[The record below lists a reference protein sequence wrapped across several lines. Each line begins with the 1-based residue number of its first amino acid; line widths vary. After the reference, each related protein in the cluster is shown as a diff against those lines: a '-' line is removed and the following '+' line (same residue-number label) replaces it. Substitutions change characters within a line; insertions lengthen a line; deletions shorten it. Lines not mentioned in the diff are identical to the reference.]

1 MLKHCLNSLALAVM
15 LITSTSCAISPSES
29 DGIEKYESVEDLK
42 TFLDAAEENASDE
55 GRKILENSRS
65 MIENQEVVK
74 GSCWSFINA
83 VFKRSGFAANSR
95 QTIFKSKFKGPYAEH
110 DLIKPGDWL
119 YYINHSHRGID
130 HSAIFVGWIDLSKK
144 EALMISYAGGNQEK
158 PARYKKYDLSHV
170 YNIIRAR

>member
-1 MLKHCLNSLALAVM
+1 MKY
-15 LITSTSCAISPSES
+15 LILFLVLIASTSCAISPSES
-29 DGIEKYESVEDLK
+29 DGIEKYESVDDLK
-42 TFLDAAEENASDE
+42 TFLDSAEENASNE
-55 GRKILENSRS
+55 GRKILETSRV

-83 VFKRSGFAANSR
+83 VFKRSGFATNSR
-95 QTIFKSKFKGPYAEH
+95 ETIYKSKLKGPYAQI
-110 DLIKPGDWL
+110 DLIKSGDWL

-158 PARYKKYDLSHV
+158 PARYKKYDLSNV